1 MSDDVLSN
9 FPEAIPVR
17 FRGYD
22 RNVVDEEL
30 HELRSALDR
39 LQDERDRAMA
49 RANALETQL
58 DPARAGGLPVTEP
71 ATSPTSATV
80 HWLIDTAERDAEQIK
95 KNAQEQVARA
105 TQQAEQLL
113 RQRIE
118 LIDQA
123 QHEADVCRAK
133 AAEEARAIVE
143 DALEQAQSLIG
154 GLRESEAAIRELFA
168 GGRLTHRMPP
178 PREPAD
184 QNQGQHA
191 AAMRL
196 TVPDPTPFETSDP
209 GSAKV

>member
-1 MSDDVLSN
+1 MTGDVLSN

-30 HELRSALDR
+30 HELRIAVDR

-49 RANALETQL
+49 RAHALEAQL
-58 DPARAGGLPVTEP
+58 NPSPVSDP
-71 ATSPTSATV
+71 ATSPTSSTV
-80 HWLIDTAERDAEQIK
+80 RWLIDTAERDAEQIK
-95 KNAQEQVARA
+95 KNAEDQVARA
-105 TQQAEQLL
+105 TRQAEQLL

-133 AAEEARAIVE
+133 AAEEARSIVE
-143 DALEQAQSLIG
+143 EALEQAQSLIG

-168 GGRLTHRMPP
+168 GGRLTQRMPP
-178 PREPAD
+178 PRQSSE
-184 QNQGQHA
+184 QHQHA
-191 AAMRL
+191 GATQL
-196 TVPDPTPFETSDP
+196 TVPEPTPFEAPDS